1 MITDQSTTEL
11 NRFSRTLTQ
20 EISNPAAKAMLYGV
34 GLSEA
39 DMQKPQIGIA
49 STGYEG
55 NTCNMHLNGLSV
67 YVKQGIQASGLVGL
81 IFNTIGVSDGMTN
94 GNDGMRYSLPS
105 RDLIADSIESV
116 VAAQWYDGVVTVVG
130 CDKNMP
136 GAVMAMARLDR
147 PGIMVY
153 GGTIRSGHYKGQKL
167 DIVSA
172 FEALGKKYAGN
183 ISDEDYEGVIKNSIP
198 GAGACGGMYTANTM
212 ASSIEAMGLSLPFSS
227 SYPATHEGKQEEC
240 KKIGAAMRVLLERNI
255 TPADIITRKSLENA
269 LTIVMALG
277 GSTNAVLHYLA
288 IARAAGI
295 ELTLDEI
302 QAISDRVPFL
312 ADLKPS
318 GKYYMEDML
327 AIGGVPAVMKYLYQN
342 GMLHG
347 DCITVTGKT
356 VAENLADAPDLN
368 FETQQI
374 VRPLSNPIKPTGHI
388 QIMRGNLSPTGS
400 VAKITGK
407 EGLRF
412 DGTAKVCEHEGE
424 VIDALQKGEILPGQV
439 IVIRNAGPK
448 GGPGMSEMLKPTSAI
463 MGAGLGDKVALITD
477 GRFSGGT
484 HGFVVG
490 HVTPEAFD
498 GGPIALV
505 HDGDRITI
513 DATTRQL
520 ILHISDEEMAQRK
533 SEWKQPAPRFTKGTL
548 GKYIRNVKSA
558 SEGCVT
564 DEA

>member
-1 MITDQSTTEL
+1 MITEQPTTEL

-34 GLSEA
+34 GLSED

-67 YVKQGIQASGLVGL
+67 YVKQGIQANGLVGL

-172 FEALGKKYAGN
+172 FEALGKKYANN

-240 KKIGAAMRVLLERNI
+240 KKIGAAMRLLLERNI

-269 LTIVMALG
+269 LTVVMALG
-277 GSTNAVLHYLA
+277 GSTNAVLHFLA
-288 IARAAGI
+288 IARAANI

-327 AIGGVPAVMKYLYQN
+327 EIGGVPAVMKYLYQN

-347 DCITVTGKT
+347 DCLTVTGKT
-356 VAENLADAPDLN
+356 VAENLEEIPDLN
-368 FETQQI
+368 FETQHI

-388 QIMRGNLSPTGS
+388 QIIRGNLAPTGS

-407 EGLRF
+407 EGLHF
-412 DGTAKVCEHEGE
+412 DGTAKVCEHESE
-424 VIDALQKGEILPGQV
+424 VINALQKGEILPGQV
-439 IVIRNAGPK
+439 VVIRNAGPK

-490 HVTPEAFD
+490 HVTPEAFE

-505 HDGDRITI
+505 RNGDRITI
-513 DATTRQL
+513 DAVSRELT
-520 ILHISDEEMAQRK
+520 LHISDEEMAQRK
-533 SEWKQPAPRFTKGTL
+533 SEWQQPAPLFTKGTL

>member
-1 MITDQSTTEL
+1 MITEQPTTEL

-34 GLSEA
+34 GLSED

-172 FEALGKKYAGN
+172 FEALGKKYANN

-240 KKIGAAMRVLLERNI
+240 KKIGAAMRLLLERNI

-269 LTIVMALG
+269 LTVVMALG
-277 GSTNAVLHYLA
+277 GSTNAVLHFLA

-295 ELTLDEI
+295 DLTLDEI

-327 AIGGVPAVMKYLYQN
+327 EIGGVPAVMKYLYQN

-347 DCITVTGKT
+347 DCLTVTGKT
-356 VAENLADAPDLN
+356 VAENLEEISDLN
-368 FETQQI
+368 FETQHI
-374 VRPLSNPIKPTGHI
+374 VRPLSNPIKSTGHI
-388 QIMRGNLSPTGS
+388 QIIRGNLAPTGS

-407 EGLRF
+407 EGLQF
-412 DGTAKVCEHEGE
+412 DGTAKVCEHESE
-424 VIDALQKGEILPGQV
+424 VINALQKGEILPGQV
-439 IVIRNAGPK
+439 VVIRNAGPK

-490 HVTPEAFD
+490 HVTPEAFE

-505 HDGDRITI
+505 RNGDRITI
-513 DATTRQL
+513 DAVNRELT
-520 ILHISDEEMAQRK
+520 LHISDEEMAQRR
-533 SEWKQPAPRFTKGTL
+533 SEWKKPAPLFTKGTL